1 MPTTLE
7 TIDHLFESPAAESR
21 VLLVDD
27 HELLANA
34 LRVVVDQTEDMRVVG
49 LAASVEEAIQR
60 CAELLPDLV
69 ITDLRLPDGD
79 VTDHLGRLLDV
90 CPSARVL
97 VVTGWPTER
106 SFLAALDGGAHGFV
120 SKTQPLREVLT
131 AARRVLDGE
140 MVLPNAYVPGLL
152 NRVGLERRATPA
164 VELTVR
170 EIDVLELLA
179 AGVSTVAV
187 ANRLDI
193 SVNTVRNHLARAMA
207 KLGAH
212 SRLGAVAEA
221 LRLGLVAPPSPPTDI
236 SGLSTPRR

>member
-1 MPTTLE
+1 MTTTLE
-7 TIDHLFESPAAESR
+7 TMEHFVEPLAGEFR

-34 LRVVVDQTEDMRVVG
+34 LRVVVDQTGDLRVVG
-49 LAASVEEAIQR
+49 LASSIEEAIVR

-120 SKTQPLREVLT
+120 SKTQSLREVLT

-152 NRVGLERRATPA
+152 NRVGLERRSAPA

-187 ANRLDI
+187 ADRLDI

-221 LRLGLVAPPSPPTDI
+221 LRLGLVAPPSPPSDI
-236 SGLSTPRR
+236 NGFTMARQ

>member
-1 MPTTLE
+1 MHTTLE
-7 TIDHLFESPAAESR
+7 TIDHLDEAMTGGFR

-34 LRVVVDQTEDMRVVG
+34 LRVVVDQTDDMRVVG
-49 LAASVEEAIQR
+49 LAVSVEEAVAR

-79 VTDHLGRLLDV
+79 VTDHLGRILDV
-90 CPSARVL
+90 CPNARIL

-152 NRVGLERRATPA
+152 NRVGLERRAAPP

-221 LRLGLVAPPSPPTDI
+221 LRLGLVAPPA
-236 SGLSTPRR
+236 LSSDVASLSMARQ